1 MKDIALVYMVAGIS
15 SRFGGKIKAFAEI
28 GPNNESL
35 IEYSLSQ
42 ALPAG
47 FNKIVLIVGENTK
60 EPFKQKFGQN
70 YHGIPIE
77 YALQTF
83 DTQKRER
90 PWGTTDA
97 VCSAKEFLNGPFV
110 VCNGDDIYGKNAL
123 KTAHDF
129 LINNKSGV
137 TIGYKLKN
145 VVPEEGTVNRGIY
158 ETDNDGNVIGLNEIF
173 DISKNNLEEK
183 NLTKDTLCSMNLF
196 GLPKETISLLEE
208 KLIKFKEENIKSR
221 TAECLLPIELATLIK
236 EKKIILKLVETQDQW
251 FGVTNPS
258 DEEIIRAKLSQA
270 AK

>member
-1 MKDIALVYMVAGIS
+1 MVSIVYMVAGMS
-15 SRFGGKIKAFAEI
+15 SRFGGKIKQFAKV
-28 GPNNESL
+28 GPNDETL
-35 IEYSLSQ
+35 IEVSIKQ
-42 ALPAG
+42 AISAG
-47 FNKIVLIVGENTK
+47 FNKIIFIVGEKT
-60 EPFKQKFGQN
+60 EIPFKEMFGN
-70 YHGIPIE
+70 EYEEIPIA
-77 YALQTF
+77 YAKQTF
-83 DTQKRER
+83 DPILRDK

-97 VCSAKEFLNGPFV
+97 LVSAKEVINEDYV